1 MEIRNLVLELTRRC
15 QLSCSHCLRGEAQ
28 PLDMPEHTMA
38 VLITQL
44 DSIST
49 LTFSGGEPSLRP
61 KAMAFFREL
70 CVAARVDVGSF
81 FTATNGVDIKD
92 EFVLELLRWRA
103 LCEDKEGCLVRVS
116 EDYFHQECY
125 GYRRLSI
132 EDTILG
138 GLSFLEKSNEGDDYG
153 VSSREPG
160 YVNQGRAVEHLPG
173 GRELIEHAIE
183 DREDFDDADIYVNV
197 LGQVINGCDWSYE
210 NQAKHIL
217 CDVQDLEEFYESLP
231 DTTLMD

>member
-1 MEIRNLVLELTRRC
+1 MEINNLVLELTRRC

-28 PLDMPEHTMA
+28 PLDMSEHTMSA
-38 VLITQL
+38 LVTQL

-70 CVAARVDVGSF
+70 CAGARVDVGSF
-81 FTATNGVDIKD
+81 FIATNGVKIKD

-103 LCEDKEGCLVRVS
+103 LCEDKKGCSVRVS
-116 EDYFHQECY
+116 EDYFHQECRN
-125 GYRRLSI
+125 YRSLFI

-138 GLSFLEKSNEGDDYG
+138 GLSFLEKSNEGADYG
-153 VSSREPG
+153 VSSREPS
-160 YVNQGRAVEHLPG
+160 YINQGFAVENLAR
-173 GRELIEHAIE
+173 GRELVEHKIK
-183 DREDFDDADIYVNV
+183 DKEDFDDADIYVNV